1 VATAAGRTNAR
12 LAAWHQRAHGQ
23 GDEGGSQLVS
33 ASGTVEVGLAGI
45 LGGAQSRARWIGE
58 GEGWRAGP
66 MRPTRGLQPC
76 AGNGCNGLAGRSSGS
91 GPIGKRIWI
100 RIFILNFFNG
110 T

>member
-1 VATAAGRTNAR
+1 VATAAGRTNVR

-66 MRPTRGLQPC
+66 MRQQGTVREGV
-76 AGNGCNGLAGRSSGS
+76 GRHVGCSPVRVMGVTGWRVGLAGPAR
-91 GPIGKRIWI
+91 
-100 RIFILNFFNG
+100 
-110 T
+110 